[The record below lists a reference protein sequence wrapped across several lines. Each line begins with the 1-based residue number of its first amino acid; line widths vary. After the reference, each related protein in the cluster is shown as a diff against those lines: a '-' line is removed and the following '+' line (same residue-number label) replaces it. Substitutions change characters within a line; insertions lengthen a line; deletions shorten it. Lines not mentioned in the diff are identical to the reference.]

1 MMMPANYS
9 AIAENEMSY
18 VVGGG
23 LVDVLAPVM
32 TDDNWRNLNTNLIKI
47 VGNAYLD
54 KTVQSALGMVFS
66 GAYVPGGV
74 LTSAFNTVKSI
85 WGSAMDTTDNKV
97 AGGAKGLFNIALQ
110 GVGILASIY
119 TLGSGS
125 IGIEKGKSFDLVKGY

>member
-32 TDDNWRNLNTNLIKI
+32 TTENWKNVNTNLIKI

-54 KTVQSALGMVFS
+54 KTVQGALGAVFS

-74 LTSAFNTVKSI
+74 LTSAFGTVKDI
-85 WGSAMDTTDNKV
+85 WGNAMDTTDNKV

-125 IGIEKGKSFDLVKGY
+125 IGIEKGKSFDLVKAY

>member
-32 TDDNWRNLNTNLIKI
+32 NDQNWQNLNTNLIKI

-54 KTVQSALGMVFS
+54 ETVQNALGMVFS

-74 LTSAFNTVKSI
+74 LTSAFGTVKKI
-85 WGSAMDTTDNKV
+85 WGSAMDSTDNKV

-125 IGIEKGKSFDLVKGY
+125 IGIEKGKSFDLQKAY

>member
-1 MMMPANYS
+1 MLMPANYS

-32 TDDNWRNLNTNLIKI
+32 TTENWKNVNTNLIKI

-54 KTVQSALGMVFS
+54 
-66 GAYVPGGV
+66 PGGV
-74 LTSAFNTVKSI
+74 LTGAFGIVKNI
-85 WGSAMDTTDNKV
+85 WGNAMDTTDNKV

-125 IGIEKGKSFDLVKGY
+125 IGIEAGKKFDLKVL

>member
-32 TDDNWRNLNTNLIKI
+32 TTENWKNVNTNLIKI

-54 KTVQSALGMVFS
+54 KTVQSALGMVFN
-66 GAYVPGGV
+66 GNYVPGGV
-74 LTSAFNTVKSI
+74 LTGAFGIVKNI
-85 WGSAMDTTDNKV
+85 WGNAMNTTDNKV

-125 IGIEKGKSFDLVKGY
+125 IGIEAGKKFDLKVL

>member
-32 TDDNWRNLNTNLIKI
+32 TTENWKNVNTNLIKI

-54 KTVQSALGMVFS
+54 KTVQSALGMVFN
-66 GAYVPGGV
+66 G
-74 LTSAFNTVKSI
+74 N
-85 WGSAMDTTDNKV
+85 
-97 AGGAKGLFNIALQ
+97 
-110 GVGILASIY
+110 
-119 TLGSGS
+119 
-125 IGIEKGKSFDLVKGY
+125 